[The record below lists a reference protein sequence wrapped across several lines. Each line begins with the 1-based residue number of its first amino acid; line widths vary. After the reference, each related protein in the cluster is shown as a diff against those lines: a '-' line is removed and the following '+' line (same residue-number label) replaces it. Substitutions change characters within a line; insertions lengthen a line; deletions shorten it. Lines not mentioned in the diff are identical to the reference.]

1 MYVCIIQEYNIKVND
16 FAIFFAKKRK
26 NFAENAKYYVI
37 LSQNDMEKHENRR
50 FAAVFCFLPCAT
62 ADLFICDIVVF
73 Q

>member
-16 FAIFFAKKRK
+16 FAIFFAIKRK

-50 FAAVFCFLPCAT
+50 FRGGFLFFA
-62 ADLFICDIVVF
+62 LRNGGLIHM
-73 Q
+73 

>member
-50 FAAVFCFLPCAT
+50 FSQSPVRMFFERDT
-62 ADLFICDIVVF
+62 V
-73 Q
+73 